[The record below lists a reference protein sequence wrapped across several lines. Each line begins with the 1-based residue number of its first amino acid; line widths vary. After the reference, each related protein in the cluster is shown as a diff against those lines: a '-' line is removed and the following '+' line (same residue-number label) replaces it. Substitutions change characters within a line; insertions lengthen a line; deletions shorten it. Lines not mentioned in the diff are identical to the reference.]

1 MRNWCAGSQTEREV
15 KAMKSWVK
23 AWLVTGVG
31 CCVCGAVLLG
41 LGVVS
46 GGSKYV
52 KVADLNRMD
61 GSAKKSDHEV
71 VLEKTKLDDFD
82 SVDIS
87 MTDMN
92 LQVVRSDDD
101 SCYISYQASD
111 QTKDP
116 ISYQVKDGKLTIREN
131 GNTGFYYHV
140 DIGFL
145 SGIIGGG
152 QITADENVVTLY
164 IPENQEWKTADI
176 KTDEGNILLNGC
188 KIENGDVQSDSGDLY
203 FKNCDFDNLKIDSE
217 MGDIH
222 FIGKEDVMNTWN
234 VQVDTEMGDIDAD
247 DALNGK
253 VMENEDDDMTSYTQ
267 KGKGGN
273 LVIQTESGDIS
284 LECR

>member
-1 MRNWCAGSQTEREV
+1 
-15 KAMKSWVK
+15 MKSWVK
-23 AWLVTGVG
+23 AWLVAGVG
-31 CCVCGAVLLG
+31 CCVCGAVLTG
-41 LGVVS
+41 IGAIS

-52 KVADLNRMD
+52 KAADLNQMD

-82 SVDIS
+82 SMDIS

-116 ISYQVKDGKLTIREN
+116 IRYQVKDGKLTIQEKDN
-131 GNTGFYYHV
+131 MGKFYYHV

-145 SGIIGGG
+145 SGLFGGG
-152 QITADENVVTLY
+152 QFTTDENVVTLY
-164 IPENQEWKTADI
+164 VPEGQGWKTANI
-176 KTDEGNILLNGC
+176 KTDTGNMLLNEC
-188 KIENGDVQSDSGDLY
+188 KIEDGSVQSASGDLY
-203 FKNCDFDNLKIDSE
+203 FKNCDFADLKIDTD

-222 FIGKEDVMNTWN
+222 FVGKEDVMGTWN
-234 VQVDTEMGDIDAD
+234 VQIDTDMGDIDVD
-247 DALNGK
+247 DALDGK
-253 VMENEDDDMTSYTQ
+253 VKEDEDDYDLSYMQ
-267 KGKGGN
+267 AGKGGN